1 MNFPGK
7 TIFTLVIG
15 VSFIFLSV
23 AQADH
28 HEKMESQEGQAE
40 MIMVVPAE
48 IAWADAPPVLP
59 PGAKI
64 VVLEGD
70 PFKPG
75 PYALR
80 LQLPA
85 DYEIPAHWHTNTER
99 VTVISGTLNA
109 GMGDKLDKE
118 QSKTFPAG
126 SYISIPGKMHH
137 FAWVGEE
144 TIIQINGK
152 GPFDIHY
159 IDPANDPRN
168 KKAD

>member
-1 MNFPGK
+1 MKILGK
-7 TIFTLVIG
+7 TMFALVIG

-28 HEKMESQEGQAE
+28 HEKMEPQDSQAE
-40 MIMVVPAE
+40 MIMVVPAD
-48 IAWADAPPVLP
+48 ITWAEVPPVLP
-59 PGAKI
+59 QGAMI

-75 PYALR
+75 PYTLR
-80 LQLPA
+80 LKFPA
-85 DYEIPAHWHTNTER
+85 DYEIPAHWHTLAER
-99 VTVISGTLNA
+99 VTVISGALNA

-126 SYISIPGKMHH
+126 SYVSIPAQMHH
-137 FAWVGEE
+137 FAWTGEE
-144 TIIQINGK
+144 TVVQINGD
-152 GPFDIHY
+152 GPFDINY

-168 KKAD
+168 MKAE